1 MVDLEEMVNKRPLL
15 KKFLLLALLVSQT
28 REVRADNSV
37 ESFVQDEL
45 QFGQGLG
52 FPSIM
57 SFHGDSAHDILVLG
71 TLCFS
76 NYDVA

>member
-1 MVDLEEMVNKRPLL
+1 MVNKRPLL
-15 KKFLLLALLVSQT
+15 TKFLLLALLVLVSQT

-37 ESFVQDEL
+37 ENFVQDEL

-57 SFHGDSAHDILVLG
+57 SFHGDSAHDILVLS